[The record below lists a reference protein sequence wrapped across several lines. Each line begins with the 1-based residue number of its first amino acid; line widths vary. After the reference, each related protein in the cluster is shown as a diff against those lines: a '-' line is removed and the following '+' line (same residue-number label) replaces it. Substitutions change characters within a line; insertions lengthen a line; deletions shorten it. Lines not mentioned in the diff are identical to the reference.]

1 MKKLLLN
8 EVVDETII
16 KIREDIAERTL
27 FSFSVRDHR
36 RPCGGTE
43 NRGESQG
50 MRVWIIIKSAA
61 VLSTY
66 NFLWDMYF
74 GP

>member
-16 KIREDIAERTL
+16 KIREDIVERTL

-36 RPCGGTE
+36 KPCLGTE

-50 MRVWIIIKSAA
+50 IRVSLDNYKVCSCTEH
-61 VLSTY
+61 L
-66 NFLWDMYF
+66 
-74 GP
+74 